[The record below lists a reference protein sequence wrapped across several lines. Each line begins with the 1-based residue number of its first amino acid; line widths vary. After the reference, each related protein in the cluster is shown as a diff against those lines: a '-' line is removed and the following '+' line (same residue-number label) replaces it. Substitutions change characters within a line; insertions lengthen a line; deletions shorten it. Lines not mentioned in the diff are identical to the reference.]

1 MSENKNIIH
10 DKRLR
15 VKTTINEPDAVFYDI
30 RKAPFDVYGFYNY
43 TEEPQFKRTPDEVA
57 KNTNRRTGE
66 LYLDTSGGRVRFST
80 DSAYIIIKAEMPTM
94 TRMSHMPFANS
105 AGFDLY
111 IDAENDAE
119 SRFYL
124 PFIPPQDA
132 EGGYESRIKFKERKK
147 RFVTINF
154 PSYSQVE
161 NLYIGVQDDAYI
173 GEGKK
178 YRFNTP
184 VVFYGSSITQGACAS
199 RPGHI
204 YQNMLSRQLDFNYIN
219 LVFSGSCKGEDAMV
233 DYITGL
239 EMSAFVLDYDHNTP
253 SVEHL
258 QNTHR
263 KVYDKIRASHPD
275 IPIIM
280 MSRPDFDA
288 DGDGGYEYSI
298 RRRRVIIDTYHY
310 AIDNGDKNVYFI
322 DGEGIFR
329 GPFEDT
335 CTVDG
340 THPTDLGFMYIAQ
353 KLEAVFRR
361 VINNG
366 TFKE

>member
-1 MSENKNIIH
+1 MSENKSIIL
-10 DKRLR
+10 DKRLTIE
-15 VKTTINEPDAVFYDI
+15 TTVNEPDTVFYDV
-30 RKAPFDVYGFYNY
+30 RNEPFDVYGFYNY
-43 TEEPQFKRTPDEVA
+43 KTEPVFKRLPDEVA
-57 KNTNRRTGE
+57 KNTNRRVGE
-66 LYLDTSGGRVRFST
+66 LYLDTSGGRVRFAT
-80 DSAYIIIKAEMPTM
+80 DSSYVIVKAEMPTM
-94 TRMSHMPFANS
+94 THMSHMPLANS

-124 PFIPPQDA
+124 PFIPAQEA
-132 EGGYESRIKFKERKK
+132 EGGFESIKKFKERKK
-147 RFVTINF
+147 RYVTINF
-154 PSYSQVE
+154 PSYSQVK
-161 NLYIGVQDDAYI
+161 NLYIGIQKDATL
-173 GEGKK
+173 ESGKK
-178 YRFNTP
+178 YRFPTP

-199 RPGHI
+199 RPGNI
-204 YQNMLSRQLDFNYIN
+204 YQNMLARKIDFNYLN
-219 LVFSGSCKGEDAMV
+219 LGFSGSCKGEDAIV
-233 DYITGL
+233 DYMAGL

-253 SVEHL
+253 NVEHL
-258 QNTHR
+258 QHTHQ

-298 RRRRVIIDTYHY
+298 KRRRVIIDTYHH

-322 DGEGIFR
+322 DGEGVFR

-361 VINNG
+361 LVNNG
-366 TFKE
+366 SLKA